1 MRFKNL
7 GIILAL
13 MVGISLPEAN
23 AQLSTKPVLTLK
35 AAQHIMDAAVA
46 FAKKNNAPGGCIAI
60 VDDGG
65 AAILLTRLDGTFA
78 KASEVSLAKAHT
90 AATFKKVTKDF
101 EDKINSDRPALAT
114 VGVNML
120 KGGYPIIYKGFV
132 IGGIGVS
139 GAASAEQD
147 AQIAEAG
154 TQAEFDK

>member
-1 MRFKNL
+1 MR
-7 GIILAL
+7 ILNFLAVFAIL
-13 MVGISLPEAN
+13 TGFSLQTTY
-23 AQLSTKPVLTLK
+23 AQLPTKPVLTLK
-35 AAQHIMDAAVA
+35 AAQQIMNASLA
-46 FAKKNNAPGGCIAI
+46 FAKKSGAPGGCIAI

-65 AAILLTRLDGTFA
+65 AVLLLVRLDGTFP
-78 KASEVSLAKAHT
+78 KASEVSLAKAQT

-114 VGVNML
+114 VGANML

>member
-1 MRFKNL
+1 MRITPFFAAFAIVTGL
-7 GIILAL
+7 FIPSAY
-13 MVGISLPEAN
+13 
-23 AQLSTKPVLTLK
+23 AQLPTKPVLTLK
-35 AAQHIMDAAVA
+35 AAQQIMDAAVA
-46 FAKKNNAPGGCIAI
+46 FAKKSGAPGGCIAI

-65 AAILLTRLDGTFA
+65 AALLLVRLDGTFP
-78 KASEVSLAKAHT
+78 KASEVSLAKAQT

-101 EDKINSDRPALAT
+101 EDKINADRPALAT

-120 KGGYPIIYKGFV
+120 KGGYPIMYKGIV